1 MRQAISSHPCKEVN
15 LQVPVR
21 LALANIFRS
30 PLRSIL
36 TFFATIIAFLLFAVL
51 NGIVSG
57 IDGAIDQLGD
67 TRLRVLNRTGPQE
80 PLPIAYGAR
89 LSAVENVRKVTHATL
104 FGGYYQNL
112 NQPVSSAGVDLVEFL
127 DVIPEMRVPPDQLDR
142 VLASRTGAFV
152 GSSTAN
158 RYGWRLGDRIPIKS
172 AFWINDQGNENWTF
186 EVLGIANSGPD
197 DDKLYADGLFFDYRY
212 LNESRITRKDTVHQF
227 IVALDDPTR
236 AASVAAAIRRTVPQ
250 LVARDAHAE
259 RETVGFVAA
268 PANRGSPPVCRVGG
282 RRRVLLPAFP
292 DGNDDDPGDQG
303 PHTGVRR
310 PEVSRLPRRRD
321 LDDDP
326 RRVID
331 HLPWRCASRIDCRR
345 AGVSHNRRVRRCRR
359 AAAAGRR
366 IRERACIR
374 HRPVCACLRVA
385 DRPPSKSAD
394 NAGHRWDREVAQP

>member
-21 LALANIFRS
+21 LALANVFRS

-127 DVIPEMRVPPDQLDR
+127 DVIPEMKVPPDQLDR

-236 AASVAAAIRRTVPQ
+236 AASVAAAIDELFRNSSHETRTLSEKQWVSSQ
-250 LVARDAHAE
+250 LRQIEDLRLFVELVVGAVFFSLLFLTGTMMIQATKARIPEFGVLKSLGFHDGAISMMILAESSTICLGGALLGLIVGALAFPPIVEFVGAAVLPLPAAVYASALAFGIGLSVLVSVWPIAHL
-259 RETVGFVAA
+259 
-268 PANRGSPPVCRVGG
+268 
-282 RRRVLLPAFP
+282 RRVPITQAI
-292 DGNDDDPGDQG
+292 GG
-303 PHTGVRR
+303 TGR
-310 PEVSRLPRRRD
+310 
-321 LDDDP
+321 
-326 RRVID
+326 
-331 HLPWRCASRIDCRR
+331 
-345 AGVSHNRRVRRCRR
+345 
-359 AAAAGRR
+359 
-366 IRERACIR
+366 
-374 HRPVCACLRVA
+374 
-385 DRPPSKSAD
+385 
-394 NAGHRWDREVAQP
+394 